1 MNNWIFMDTMSMRVI
16 LKRRERR
23 DESVSSMIKRYV
35 WGSLGVHGLEE
46 DFDFLSCR
54 CGQVLLVSLQFLFLC
69 LFNYYRLF
77 VPFHFL
83 LRYDE
88 LNCFVEFGL

>member
-1 MNNWIFMDTMSMRVI
+1 MSNWIFMDTMSMRVI

-54 CGQVLLVSLQFLFLC
+54 CGQVLLVSL
-69 LFNYYRLF
+69 
-77 VPFHFL
+77 
-83 LRYDE
+83 
-88 LNCFVEFGL
+88 

>member
-35 WGSLGVHGLEE
+35 
-46 DFDFLSCR
+46 
-54 CGQVLLVSLQFLFLC
+54 C
-69 LFNYYRLF
+69 L
-77 VPFHFL
+77 HS
-83 LRYDE
+83 
-88 LNCFVEFGL
+88 EFMA